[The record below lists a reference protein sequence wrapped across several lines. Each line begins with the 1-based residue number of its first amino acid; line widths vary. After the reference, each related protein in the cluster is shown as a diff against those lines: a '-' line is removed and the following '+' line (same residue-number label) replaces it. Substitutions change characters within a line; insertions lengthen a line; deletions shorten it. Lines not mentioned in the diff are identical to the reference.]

1 MNAKSLYIILL
12 LSALAWGNASGQAV
26 QEIAPTPMCWTV
38 GGVDSSLVRYLLLSS
53 RTPTQVQ
60 LMVYRNAAGQNV
72 TVAGGVLNY
81 GACAC
86 CTRDTL
92 PIPRAENY
100 SEIVPQPNPMDPGSL
115 TVCYR
120 GQSAYLY
127 GITDPTTQIVVE
139 ADGVPLTYVG
149 SALPAVG
156 EWSYDPTNKFFRALS
171 PNYGTG
177 SGPHTI
183 FFTVTIPAGTL
194 TRTINWD
201 CGS

>member
-1 MNAKSLYIILL
+1 MKKIILVL
-12 LSALAWGNASGQAV
+12 LCAGLAWATVQAQAV
-26 QEIAPTPMCWTV
+26 QEIAPTPMCWVV
-38 GGVDSSLVRYLLLSS
+38 GGADSSLVRYLLLSS
-53 RTPTQVQ
+53 RTPATAQ
-60 LMVYRNAAGQNV
+60 LMAYRNAAGQNV
-72 TVAGGVLNY
+72 TVTGGVLYY

-100 SEIVPQPNPMDPGSL
+100 AEIVPVPNPMDPSSL
-115 TVCYR
+115 TACYR

-127 GITDPTTQIVVE
+127 GVTDAATQITVE

-149 SALPAVG
+149 TALPTLG
-156 EWSYDPTNKFFRALS
+156 EWGFDPATGFFRALS

-177 SGPHTI
+177 TGAHTM

-194 TRTINWD
+194 TRTVNWS
-201 CGS
+201 CG